1 MKHGLILK
9 KCSFQNTLYSCLM
22 ALRSTLAA
30 EMDCMPYM
38 IANNKTLL
46 ELAKQR
52 PTDKQQLS
60 KGIFSIITR
69 WPLLQSL

>member
-1 MKHGLILK
+1 MD
-9 KCSFQNTLYSCLM
+9 
-22 ALRSTLAA
+22 LRSALAA

-46 ELAKQR
+46 ELAKHR

-60 KGIFSIITR
+60 QGKIFPRLTETNIVDCDPIKN
-69 WPLLQSL
+69 